1 MRCACAACALR
12 QLAEALPR
20 PHPGRRSSDPINPS
34 QTKKMAALKRFILD
48 SFTPTPQS
56 LGPLGPLQS
65 LAPHGPLKPLGPFDL
80 TYPSNSLR
88 GRVLT
93 PRTPQNTLTPRTTQT
108 SIPLKQF
115 EGYRGELRDPMGPR
129 GQTPLKNPS
138 TPGPLG
144 QNEGSLSIYGKC
156 AVNVATPPVKN

>member
-1 MRCACAACALR
+1 MCWT
-12 QLAEALPR
+12 PR
-20 PHPGRRSSDPINPS
+20 TLGPHQPLSN
-34 QTKKMAALKRFILD
+34 QKMAALKRFILD

-56 LGPLGPLQS
+56 LGPLGPLGPLQS

-108 SIPLKQF
+108 SIPLKQV
-115 EGYRGELRDPMGPR
+115 EGYRG
-129 GQTPLKNPS
+129 
-138 TPGPLG
+138 
-144 QNEGSLSIYGKC
+144 
-156 AVNVATPPVKN
+156 